1 MGMSGGC
8 LAPRPYEQ
16 IRHRMPLLPNPNLTG
31 VLFAAATDTTTAL
44 ERRWNDTL
52 MECTA
57 WQPVWKHHETMAI
70 PGSYASAGDHE
81 RGQCV
86 GGGLGT
92 AQKIG
97 KQAQARRL

>member
-44 ERRWNDTL
+44 ESRWNDT
-52 MECTA
+52 M
-57 WQPVWKHHETMAI
+57 M
-70 PGSYASAGDHE
+70 D
-81 RGQCV
+81 
-86 GGGLGT
+86 
-92 AQKIG
+92 
-97 KQAQARRL
+97 